1 MEDSRQKE
9 ADKRGLKGIIDSI
22 EGDKVI
28 WIVALLLIVISVLVI
43 FSSTALLT
51 DTDKSRIEIMKD
63 QGLLAIGGVALIFFL
78 YKFITRIGIYRFF
91 SQFGFIVSFVL
102 LAILDA
108 HGKLDIGPIKA
119 EYLNKAWR
127 TLNVFGL
134 QLHVF
139 EVVKVA
145 MVMYLAW
152 ALHAMRQDQEA
163 MDKGQKSPTF
173 SFANWLSGKKNFGF
187 MKTPLAKRLF
197 YIYIPAVLI
206 SGMVLVGSNSS
217 GIFIG
222 GILIGTMIIGG
233 IPFKEIF
240 AAGAA
245 LVVMFGAC
253 FMIYKVS
260 DGELM
265 DRMSTLEGRLGNKIT
280 TEHLDE
286 YVLGSDEF
294 YKALDPLRQP
304 YGAKVAIHEGGLIGK
319 SIGNST
325 QKYYVTHIYSD
336 YMFSFIIE
344 ELGLAGGILIMIL
357 YLSLIA
363 RCSTIIS
370 LCRNE
375 FAKVAIGGLAFL
387 ITGQAFLHISVNS
400 GIIPLTGQTLPLL
413 SDGAT
418 AFLTSCL
425 AFGIILS
432 ISKMVNTKMKQVE
445 EAQLRSTDE
454 IQERISQLGQI
465 EDEPNL

>member
-1 MEDSRQKE
+1 MEESKKKE
-9 ADKRGLKGIIDSI
+9 AGKWGLGNIIDII

-28 WIVALLLIVISVLVI
+28 WIVALLLIVISVLAI
-43 FSSTALLT
+43 FSSTPMLSE
-51 DTDKSRIEIMKD
+51 KSRIDIMKD
-63 QGLLAIGGVALIFFL
+63 QGVLALGGLCLIFFL

-91 SQFGFIVSFVL
+91 SQLGFIISFIL

-108 HGKLDIGPIKA
+108 HGKLDIGPIRA
-119 EYLNKAWR
+119 EEINKAWR

-152 ALHAMRQDQEA
+152 ALHGMKEDNEA
-163 MDKGQKSPTF
+163 MEKGTESPTF
-173 SFANWLSGKKNFGF
+173 RLANRLSKGRNLEF
-187 MKTPLAKRLF
+187 MKKPLAKRLF
-197 YIYIPAVLI
+197 YIYIPALLI

-217 GIFIG
+217 GFFIG
-222 GILIGTMIIGG
+222 AILLGTMLIGG
-233 IPFKEIF
+233 IPFKEIL

-245 LVVMFGAC
+245 LLILISVCFG
-253 FMIYKVS
+253 IYKAS
-260 DGELM
+260 DGQM
-265 DRMSTLEGRLGNKIT
+265 MKRMGTLEGRIGNKIT
-280 TEHLDE
+280 TERLE
-286 YVLGSDEF
+286 RYEKGTTEF
-294 YKALDPLRQP
+294 YEALDSLRQP
-304 YGAKVAIHEGGLIGK
+304 YGAKVAIHEGGLLGK
-319 SIGNST
+319 RIGNST

-344 ELGLAGGILIMIL
+344 ESGLIGGIFIILL

-363 RCSTIIS
+363 RCSTITS

-387 ITGQAFLHISVNS
+387 ITGQAFLHIAVNA

-418 AFLTSCL
+418 AFLVFCM

-432 ISKMVNTKMKQVE
+432 ISKMVNTKMKQME
-445 EAQLRSTDE
+445 EAQLSSTDE
-454 IQERISQLGQI
+454 IRERINQLEQI
-465 EDEPNL
+465 EDETHL

>member
-1 MEDSRQKE
+1 MEESKKKE
-9 ADKRGLKGIIDSI
+9 AGKWGLGNIIDSI

-28 WIVALLLIVISVLVI
+28 WIVALLLIVISVLAI
-43 FSSTALLT
+43 FSSTPMLSE
-51 DTDKSRIEIMKD
+51 KSRIDIMKD
-63 QGLLAIGGVALIFFL
+63 QGVLALGGLCLIFFL

-91 SQFGFIVSFVL
+91 SQLGFIISFIL

-108 HGKLDIGPIKA
+108 HGKLDIGPIRA
-119 EYLNKAWR
+119 EEINKAWR

-152 ALHAMRQDQEA
+152 ALHGMKEDNEA
-163 MDKGQKSPTF
+163 MEKGTESPTF
-173 SFANWLSGKKNFGF
+173 RLANRLSKVRNLEF
-187 MKTPLAKRLF
+187 MKKPLAKRLF
-197 YIYIPAVLI
+197 YIYIPALLI

-217 GIFIG
+217 GFFIG
-222 GILIGTMIIGG
+222 AILLGTMLIGG
-233 IPFKEIF
+233 IPFKEIL

-245 LVVMFGAC
+245 LLILIGVCFG
-253 FMIYKVS
+253 IYKAS
-260 DGELM
+260 DGQM
-265 DRMSTLEGRLGNKIT
+265 MKRMGTLEGRTGNKIT
-280 TEHLDE
+280 TERLE
-286 YVLGSDEF
+286 RYEKGTTEF
-294 YKALDPLRQP
+294 YEALDSLRQP
-304 YGAKVAIHEGGLIGK
+304 YGAKVAIHEGGFLGK
-319 SIGNST
+319 RIGNST

-344 ELGLAGGILIMIL
+344 ESGLIGGIFIILL

-363 RCSTIIS
+363 RCSTITS

-387 ITGQAFLHISVNS
+387 ITGQAFLHIAVNA

-418 AFLTSCL
+418 AFLVFCM

-432 ISKMVNTKMKQVE
+432 ISKMVNTKMKQME
-445 EAQLRSTDE
+445 EAQLSSTDE
-454 IQERISQLGQI
+454 IRERINQLEQI
-465 EDEPNL
+465 EDETHL

>member
-1 MEDSRQKE
+1 MEESKKKE
-9 ADKRGLKGIIDSI
+9 AGKWGLGNIIDSI

-43 FSSTALLT
+43 FSSTPMLSE
-51 DTDKSRIEIMKD
+51 KSRIDIMKD
-63 QGLLAIGGVALIFFL
+63 QGVLALGGLCLIFFL

-91 SQFGFIVSFVL
+91 SQLGFIISFIL

-108 HGKLDIGPIKA
+108 HGKLDIGPIRA
-119 EYLNKAWR
+119 EEINKAWR

-152 ALHAMRQDQEA
+152 ALHGMKEDNEA
-163 MDKGQKSPTF
+163 MEKGTESPTF
-173 SFANWLSGKKNFGF
+173 RLANRLSKVRNLEF
-187 MKTPLAKRLF
+187 MKKPLAKRLF
-197 YIYIPAVLI
+197 YIYIPALLI

-217 GIFIG
+217 GIFIVA
-222 GILIGTMIIGG
+222 ILLGTMLIGG
-233 IPFKEIF
+233 IPVKEIL

-245 LVVMFGAC
+245 LLILIGVCFG
-253 FMIYKVS
+253 IYKAS
-260 DGELM
+260 DGQM
-265 DRMSTLEGRLGNKIT
+265 MKRMGTLEGRIGNKIT
-280 TEHLDE
+280 TERLE
-286 YVLGSDEF
+286 RYEKGTTEF
-294 YKALDPLRQP
+294 YHALDSLRQP
-304 YGAKVAIHEGGLIGK
+304 YGAKVAIHEGGFLGK
-319 SIGNST
+319 RIGNST

-344 ELGLAGGILIMIL
+344 ESGLIGGIFIILL

-363 RCSTIIS
+363 RCSTITS

-387 ITGQAFLHISVNS
+387 ITGQAFLHIAVNA

-418 AFLTSCL
+418 AFLVFCM

-432 ISKMVNTKMKQVE
+432 ISKMVNTKMKQME
-445 EAQLRSTDE
+445 EAQLSSTDE
-454 IQERISQLGQI
+454 IRERINQLEQI
-465 EDEPNL
+465 EDETHL